1 MIGGEASIRGF
12 RAADREAVLAL
23 VETHRYAPM
32 RCYRRYGHDLGGA
45 GSRSKL
51 EAALDDPGLVGVV
64 ATNGNANDDSVVGF
78 VGARPNPWESQH
90 FGVAMGRTTELLT
103 HPSLDRR
110 SLAGALFGRL
120 GHEAEAA
127 GLAMLITSVDG
138 EDLDGLNG
146 ALGAGHEYCE
156 ASLVYVNDTD
166 QGPANLHRSHPF
178 EVSAHTPAEVAA
190 LPDGSLDRVRAAAL
204 VAVRH
209 DHFHAD
215 RRLDDERCD
224 RLYSHWLEQAIAGE
238 WADLIVLSR
247 LEGEIVGL
255 ATWKLWD
262 EFVASGGPP
271 ILAQSLAIA
280 DPDAP
285 PGSGSAITELACS
298 SRPLGVRFIEYAT
311 QTRNLAVSNLVA
323 RQFSL
328 SLARTGHVLHLWND
342 GAG

>member
-1 MIGGEASIRGF
+1 MNDTRGY
-12 RAADREAVLAL
+12 ADGDLAAVLAL
-23 VETHRYAPM
+23 VESHRYGPM
-32 RCYRRYGHDLGGA
+32 RCYRRYGYDLGA
-45 GSRSKL
+45 VGSRHKL
-51 EAALDDPGLVGVV
+51 DSVLANPDLVGVV
-64 ATNGNANDDSVVGF
+64 ATVGDTVVGF
-78 VGARPNPWESQH
+78 VGASANAWESEH
-90 FGVAMGRTTELLT
+90 FGVVIARTSELLID
-103 HPSLDRR
+103 PSVDRR
-110 SLAGALFGRL
+110 AVAAALFEQLR
-120 GHEAEAA
+120 HEAARR
-127 GLAMLITSVDG
+127 GLELLITAIDG

-146 ALGAGHEYCE
+146 ALAAGHEYCE

-190 LPDGSLDRVRAAAL
+190 LPTGSLDRVRAAAL

-215 RRLDDERCD
+215 RRLDDDRCD
-224 RLYSHWLEQAIAGE
+224 RLYSHWLEQAVAGE

-262 EFVASGGPP
+262 QFAASGGPP

-298 SRPLGVRFIEYAT
+298 TRPLGVRFIEYAT

-328 SLARTGHVLHLWND
+328 SLARTGHVLHLWTD
-342 GAG
+342 GG